1 MKLTKE
7 KYNELSARIDAGEFL
22 VASPG
27 DDVLPALPDN
37 ADDAM
42 ESFYADCQKVI
53 SSYKTKMEVY
63 EQKTKAAVA
72 AANAKGLAD
81 MANAVITDF
90 DQKLM
95 VDFEV
100 YKQVA
105 EERIKKLR
113 EDLAE
118 AREISD
124 NALKRCDDLSA
135 KVEELDF
142 EKSRFEY
149 MYYDSDAKADYFEG
163 ICRGKKPDQ
172 KMEETLGIFLT
183 RDDTNVA
190 DALGFVLANDDGNGE
205 DEAVKQMDDEMDAM
219 KEKDNEIRKLKEQL
233 KAQEQEALAKMAFM
247 MINNGIAYL
256 VNINKV
262 KEDQSTFGEK
272 VLKHLLDG
280 DCKMAIGD
288 QNDDKLRSAISRI
301 SDKREAA
308 LDARNEQLENRAR
321 AAAQPATVHNEIKQ
335 VVVGDGK
342 FLENPSAGDVTKF
355 LEEE

>member
-1 MKLTKE
+1 MKFTQE

-22 VASPG
+22 VAKPG
-27 DDVLPALPDN
+27 EDVLPALPEH
-37 ADDAM
+37 ADDDM
-42 ESFYADCQKVI
+42 QSFYNDCNEVL
-53 SSYKTKMEVY
+53 SSYKTKVEVY
-63 EQKTKAAVA
+63 EQKAKAAID

-81 MANAVITDF
+81 MANAVIADF
-90 DQKLM
+90 DHKLAN
-95 VDFEV
+95 DFEE
-100 YKQVA
+100 YKQTA
-105 EERIKKLR
+105 EGRIKKLR
-113 EDLAE
+113 DDLAE

-135 KVEELDF
+135 KVEILDR
-142 EKSRFEY
+142 KKTEY
-149 MYYDSDAKADYFEG
+149 EQLYQNL
-163 ICRGKKPDQ
+163 RGS
-172 KMEETLGIFLT
+172 
-183 RDDTNVA
+183 
-190 DALGFVLANDDGNGE
+190 VLASE
-205 DEAVKQMDDEMDAM
+205 DTLEQNEVA

-233 KAQEQEALAKMAFM
+233 KSQEQEALAKMAFM

-262 KEDQSTFGEK
+262 KEEQAAFGEK

-280 DCKMAIGD
+280 NCKMAIGD

-308 LDARNEQLENRAR
+308 LDEKNELLENRAR
-321 AAAQPATVHNEIKQ
+321 AAAQPAMVHNEIKQ

-342 FLENPSAGDVTKF
+342 FLENPSAGDITKF